1 MLRRPPCG
9 CAHSGLTEF
18 YPDGDGR
25 RRIYTT
31 GICDI
36 LATYQLPAKGRGTVN
51 RKMTI
56 LLVSV
61 LMAALSSMPAAPKTI
76 EQYSALIAAVGGM
89 TPAGSAMIDIWIDQF
104 TPDEEVRASAALL
117 KEKGMEAL
125 RRSLEKKEVGR
136 ISIGSGPAIPIALA
150 RSLPDGNNRVIR
162 LFLTRNVRFIET
174 VSPVRTRDYPFS
186 LIEIRVDEKGNGEG
200 VGIATAKIGFDAKT
214 NQIVMESLGQGT
226 GVVKLLNVRKP

>member
-1 MLRRPPCG
+1 
-9 CAHSGLTEF
+9 
-18 YPDGDGR
+18 
-25 RRIYTT
+25 
-31 GICDI
+31 
-36 LATYQLPAKGRGTVN
+36 VN